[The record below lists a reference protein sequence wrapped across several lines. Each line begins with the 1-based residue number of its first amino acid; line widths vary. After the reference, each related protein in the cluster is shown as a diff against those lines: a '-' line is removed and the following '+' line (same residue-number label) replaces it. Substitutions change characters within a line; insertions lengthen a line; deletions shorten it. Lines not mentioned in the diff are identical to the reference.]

1 MTTEQIAVSKR
12 ISNNGTVSF
21 DFDHGDYHVRVRFR
35 VNGDVRVGLQGPR
48 VVLAQHQYRQ
58 GWTDMD
64 LIPYHK

>member
-35 VNGDVRVGLQGPR
+35 VYKVRGRYSPSTNTGRAGPTWISSLTTSSTR
-48 VVLAQHQYRQ
+48 TIQ
-58 GWTDMD
+58 
-64 LIPYHK
+64 